1 MKRNVSSDSRGNSV
15 KPSEWKDAVVA
26 LRELGVGYQ
35 ETLGSMSTIAKDL
48 NSAKRLWKTGNE
60 SKLIK
65 MGLALITFP
74 EPTPLSETLGAIVLS
89 LGLIQKKRSQ
99 STLHIDDVYNAFQES
114 LRDLQSSN
122 KKVVE

>member
-1 MKRNVSSDSRGNSV
+1 MK
-15 KPSEWKDAVVA
+15 PAEWKDAVVA
-26 LRELGVGYQ
+26 LRELGLGYQ
-35 ETLGSMSTIAKDL
+35 ETLGSMNTLAKDL
-48 NSAKRLWKTGNE
+48 NSVKRLWKTGNE

-74 EPTPLSETLGAIVLS
+74 EPTPISETLGAIVLS

-99 STLHIDDVYNAFQES
+99 STLHIDDVYSAFQES

>member
-1 MKRNVSSDSRGNSV
+1 MK
-15 KPSEWKDAVVA
+15 PAEWKDAVVA
-26 LRELGVGYQ
+26 LRELGLDYQ
-35 ETLGSMSTIAKDL
+35 ETLGSMSTVAKDL
-48 NSAKRLWKTGNE
+48 SSVKRLWKTGNE

-74 EPTPLSETLGAIVLS
+74 EPTPVSETLGAIVLS
-89 LGLIQKKRSQ
+89 VGLIQKKRSQ